1 MPKLHKAN
9 CVILSPA
16 KNPGFLH
23 FADAIQNDSLTGT
36 EAEFGGGCSLHPP
49 HSVFDTYP
57 CPGRGRVSIAN
68 AGEGS
73 LRASCFKFS
82 A

>member
-9 CVILSPA
+9 CVILSSA

-23 FADAIQNDSLTGT
+23 SADAIQNDSLTGID
-36 EAEFGGGCSLHPP
+36 AEFGGGCFLHPP
-49 HSVFDTYP
+49 PFVSNTSP